1 MKLPRA
7 TPQNMRSSP
16 LRCAWQRVASVL
28 PKEAPVYV
36 GAPDRVSNL
45 RPIIYGVSR
54 PSGVRA
60 HPYSLSEFSQSTLA
74 RRGVLGQIQHGLAT
88 RLEAAQLEARL
99 QNMWL
104 DQFNQR
110 FWTDNNARFERALKE
125 YDESLPRDNR
135 PASER
140 AAPFYRA
147 WLAANETRLRNYNWM
162 LWRATF
168 GAIGAQIKYAII
180 YRAARAVEWL
190 G

>member
-1 MKLPRA
+1 MRSTVVWRASRVKSQLPR
-7 TPQNMRSSP
+7 
-16 LRCAWQRVASVL
+16 
-28 PKEAPVYV
+28 EAPIYV
-36 GAPDRVSNL
+36 GPPDRVSNL
-45 RPIIYGVSR
+45 RPTIYGVNR
-54 PSGVRA
+54 PSGARA
-60 HPYSLSEFSQSTLA
+60 HPYSLSEFSQSSLA
-74 RRGVLGQIQHGLAT
+74 RRGPLGRLQQALAA

-99 QNMWL
+99 RNMWL

-110 FWTDNNARFERALKE
+110 FWTDNNARFERALRE
-125 YDESLPRDNR
+125 YEESLPPDDR

-168 GAIGAQIKYAII
+168 GAIGAQIKYAVI
-180 YRAARAVEWL
+180 YRAAQAAEWF

>member
-1 MKLPRA
+1 MRPTAWRLAKL
-7 TPQNMRSSP
+7 RSKS
-16 LRCAWQRVASVL
+16 LL
-28 PKEAPVYV
+28 PEEPPVYV
-36 GAPDRVSNL
+36 GPPDRISNL
-45 RPIIYGVSR
+45 RPTIYSVTRTS
-54 PSGVRA
+54 SARA
-60 HPYSLSEFSQSTLA
+60 HPYSLAEFSQVPHE
-74 RRGVLGQIQHGLAT
+74 RRGFIGQVQRKLAT

-110 FWTDNNARFERALKE
+110 FWTDNNARFERALQE
-125 YDESLPRDNR
+125 YDESIPQDDR

-168 GAIGAQIKYAII
+168 TAIGAQIKYAII
-180 YRAARAVEWL
+180 YRAARLVEWFA
-190 G
+190 